1 MSGTYRKVGRTWAR
15 CWLLSSS
22 PLLPSPW
29 CWWGFWPRTRPSPS
43 FCTLLPTVRAS
54 ALVEP
59 PYLSP
64 AKARPAETSLVWRGR
79 PARVTA
85 SIRRTFN
92 VSLQKRFPRDFRR
105 KSRPSLQRRVLYLGL
120 IARKPRSKAA
130 GEGARAT
137 HFRGSTCAAAPL
149 AVGFRWERRLAV
161 VVVVAAAVAVRAAAV
176 PES

>member
-120 IARKPRSKAA
+120 IARNQGQRPQ
-130 GEGARAT
+130 
-137 HFRGSTCAAAPL
+137 
-149 AVGFRWERRLAV
+149 
-161 VVVVAAAVAVRAAAV
+161 VRAPAPHISGGLLARRR
-176 PES
+176 PLLWAFGGSGALLLLL